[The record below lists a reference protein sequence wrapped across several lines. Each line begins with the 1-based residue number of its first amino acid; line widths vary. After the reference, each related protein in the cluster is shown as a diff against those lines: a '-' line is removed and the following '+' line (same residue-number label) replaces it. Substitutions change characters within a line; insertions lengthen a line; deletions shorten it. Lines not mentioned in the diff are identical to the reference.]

1 MRSLVEAIREVVDAG
16 AETNGGPEAI
26 EWKALLREVVDDL
39 KPVAEVKGIRITL
52 DCSAVSSISVRGVRR
67 KLSNLFRL
75 LESALSL
82 ADRGSGLRV
91 ETGLETGIERGSG
104 AEAVWVS
111 VRWYAGL
118 ARAEFSRAELGL
130 LVGQAGWERAGAKWG
145 PERAEN
151 LESGTAR
158 LPGVSEGRRE
168 SMSA

>member
-39 KPVAEVKGIRITL
+39 KPVAEVKGICITL
-52 DCSAVSSISVRGVRR
+52 DCSAVSSLSARGVRR

-91 ETGLETGIERGSG
+91 EAGLETGVWRGRWG
-104 AEAVWVS
+104 LAGWVR
-111 VRWYAGL
+111 VPWDAGL
-118 ARAEFSRAELGL
+118 A
-130 LVGQAGWERAGAKWG
+130 
-145 PERAEN
+145 
-151 LESGTAR
+151 
-158 LPGVSEGRRE
+158 
-168 SMSA
+168 